1 MNKLVRNLL
10 TLNQLESGRD
20 EMTVERFDIVTL
32 IRGVLQSMDIV
43 IQQKEA
49 KVSFDAETASSMY
62 GQMNLKL
69 KKS

>member
-32 IRGVLQSMDIV
+32 IRGVLQSMDI
-43 IQQKEA
+43 IDPA
-49 KVSFDAETASSMY
+49 KR
-62 GQMNLKL
+62 GKGRL
-69 KKS
+69 

>member
-32 IRGVLQSMDIV
+32 IRGVLQSMDIM
-43 IQQKEA
+43 IQQKRQRSA
-49 KVSFDAETASSMY
+49 LMQKSLSMY

>member
-32 IRGVLQSMDIV
+32 IRGVLQSMDIMTSKKR
-43 IQQKEA
+43 QRSALMQK
-49 KVSFDAETASSMY
+49 SLSMY